1 MNYKGDLFV
10 RLRRHQTDIY
20 YAAKMY
26 SHMEKNGGS
35 SWRTLQTVER
45 ATEVIRVLAELNGA
59 GVSAVAEELDMSTS
73 STHSQLA
80 TLHEADYLVKEN
92 GEYRLSYKLLLLGEH
107 VRDSSALF
115 QFGRSE
121 ADALA
126 DETGHYVHLF
136 TEEKG
141 LGVNIYESRGEH
153 AGDYEYQSRKL
164 QQREPL
170 HITASGKAI
179 LASLDRPDVEKILDR
194 HGLER
199 YTENTITDE
208 STLFEELDRI
218 QNQGYAV
225 NNEEEIVGFQAVAA
239 PIQAKS
245 GVVVGSISVAG
256 PARFFGNQE
265 FTEEIPKQ
273 VLNAANMIQVNI
285 NMSDVDY

>member
-1 MNYKGDLFV
+1 MEE
-10 RLRRHQTDIY
+10 TDG
-20 YAAKMY
+20 K
-26 SHMEKNGGS
+26 

-59 GVSAVAEELDMSTS
+59 GVSAVAEELDMSAS

-80 TLHEADYLVKEN
+80 TLHEADYLVRED
-92 GEYRLSYKLLLLGEH
+92 GEYRLSYEFLLLGEY
-107 VRDSSALF
+107 VRNSSPLF
-115 QFGRSE
+115 KFGRAE
-121 ADALA
+121 ANALA
-126 DETGHYVHLF
+126 DDTGHYVHLY

-153 AGDYEYQSRKL
+153 AGDYEYQLRKL
-164 QQREPL
+164 QHREPL

-179 LASLDRPDVEKILDR
+179 LASLDRPDIRVILDR
-194 HGLER
+194 YGLEQ

-208 STLFEELDRI
+208 STLFEELERI
-218 QNQGYAV
+218 QDRGYAV

-239 PIQAKS
+239 PIQVNS

-256 PARFFGNQE
+256 PSRFFGNEE
-265 FTEEIPKQ
+265 FSEEIPEQ
-273 VLNAANMIQVNI
+273 VVNAANMIQVNM